1 MRRPKTHWFRLLAAI
16 LVGVLTAISGAVAL
30 GAGPAAA
37 APAPVVL
44 STTLITR
51 PASVIVG
58 ANNQPATNWGFTF
71 SNGFATGDSLVINI
85 GPPGSTSCQSSSNY
99 VGFAAVPKVT
109 VAAISAGQDTPPVI
123 TATVVQQTSNP
134 LEFLLCPGINDQL
147 KLTIGN
153 SPDTATT
160 GSSGWT
166 WAVTVSGITYNVG
179 SATGPGNV
187 TTGASY
193 VYAASGT
200 TPLAVG
206 LSANAVVTTV
216 GVTANNPPVLVQPNT
231 TLDTSV
237 TTAISPVVLSE
248 SSSAAIPAGAFVCI
262 ELNAGNYFLTNSMFA
277 PVGFA
282 QTNAGSGAVLANS
295 GALTGFGPPSAI
307 GAFDTSGVAFQ
318 VTTASTTAGVFEAAG
333 LRVVNPVS
341 VPFGAQ
347 NLTVYAASSVA
358 NCASGTAT
366 AVYSYAISGFS
377 VFSTSRIFGQDA
389 DGTAAAELASVFPPT
404 GSSCPASGSVVLAT
418 DQNFPDALSAS
429 YLAAQLGTGVLLT
442 PTGGLSLVT
451 SAALR
456 LEGITHVYVVGGPLA
471 VSDAVVGSLQ
481 GSQAF
486 NCGGTT
492 GLTSGGNP
500 VNLAVTRVFGQTQ
513 YDTAQT
519 VAQFFGPGGIG
530 TGAFG
535 GGYPTVVAGTSA
547 YNTTAGLSGTLA
559 PASSAATPT
568 AILATGQTFPD
579 AMAAS
584 AMSYAKKWPILLT
597 QQASLSSQA
606 SSAIANLGIKQVIVM
621 GGPVAVSDAV
631 VTQLAALGVT
641 VLRIAGT
648 DYTDTA
654 QLLAEFELSTTTN
667 GVAQPTGLGWADLG
681 TSPNT
686 YGVNVAR
693 GDFYADALAGSV
705 VGGVNHAPIV
715 LTLKPDTLGTG
726 IPNLFIAEAGLT
738 LPNQVDLVTI
748 LGGPQAVTPATA
760 SAVIQAIANA

>member
-1 MRRPKTHWFRLLAAI
+1 MSARLHRPAVV
-16 LVGVLTAISGAVAL
+16 LVGVLTAIAGVVAL
-30 GAGPAAA
+30 GAVPAAA

-44 STTLITR
+44 ATTPITR
-51 PASVIVG
+51 PASVVVG
-58 ANNQPATNWGFTF
+58 TNNQPATNWGFTF

-85 GPPGSTSCQSSSNY
+85 GPPGSSSCQSSTNY
-99 VGFAAVPKVT
+99 VGFAAIPKVT
-109 VAAISAGQDTPPVI
+109 VTAISTGQDTPPAI
-123 TATVVQQTSNP
+123 TATLSQQTSNP

-153 SPDTATT
+153 SPDTTT
-160 GSSGWT
+160 AGSSGWT

-179 SATGPGNV
+179 NATGPGNV
-187 TTGASY
+187 TTAGSY
-193 VYAASGT
+193 VFAAAGT

-206 LSANAVVTTV
+206 LSPDAVVTVV
-216 GVTANNPPVLVQPNT
+216 GVSANNPPVLVQPNT
-231 TLDTSV
+231 TFDTSV

-248 SSSAAIPAGAFVCI
+248 SSNAAIPAGAFVCI
-262 ELNAGNYFLTNSMFA
+262 ELNAGNFFLTNNMFA

-295 GALTGFGPPSAI
+295 GALAGFGAPSAI

-333 LRVVNPVS
+333 LRVVNPTS
-341 VPFGAQ
+341 GVPFGAQ
-347 NLTVYAASSVA
+347 NLVVFAASSVA

-404 GSSCPASGSVVLAT
+404 GSSCPAGGSVVLAT

-442 PTGGLSLVT
+442 PTGSLSSVT
-451 SAALR
+451 SAAIR

-471 VSDAVVGSLQ
+471 VSDAVVSSLQ

-500 VNLAVTRVFGQTQ
+500 VNLVVTRVFGQTQ

-519 VAQFFGPGGIG
+519 VAQFFGPGGVG

-597 QQASLSSQA
+597 QQGSLSSQA
-606 SSAIANLGIKQVIVM
+606 SSAIANLGVKQVIVM
-621 GGPVAVSDAV
+621 GGPVAVSDTV
-631 VTQLAALGVT
+631 VTSLAALGVT
-641 VLRIAGT
+641 VIRIAGT

-654 QLLAEFELSTTTN
+654 QLLAQFELSTTANATS
-667 GVAQPTGLGWADLG
+667 QPTGLGWADLG
-681 TSPNT
+681 TNPNT

-693 GDFYADALAGSV
+693 GDFYADALAGSL
-705 VGGVNHAPIV
+705 VGGVHHAPIV
-715 LTLKPDTLGTG
+715 LTLNPDTLGTG
-726 IPNLFIAEAGLT
+726 IPNLFTAEAGLT

-748 LGGPQAVTPATA
+748 LGGPEAVTPATA
-760 SAVIQAIANA
+760 TAVIQAIANA